1 MLFNHRS
8 LAVRLVEYAADE
20 LGRLDTAC
28 ALAPTSVELALRL
41 VATAGLTEPTRSSF
55 FALVAA
61 AADPLH
67 DAALPA
73 SLLAWRDQLAGEER
87 RVRGG
92 ALLTAARFASLAPQ
106 LDDDEYRDQ
115 RQRLDAIWREPGSS
129 RSVLERALDSAAW
142 SPAAGV
148 AEASATLLLC
158 AGGRTD
164 RVRLL
169 PFADVIGTTRA
180 DAIAAHR
187 AGDTESWVALGLHSL
202 AARARRTRLAALSVL
217 AAPEREERALAAL
230 GRAAI
235 TARGA
240 LALLRRR
247 LASTGPALAEDLGIS
262 RPAASDALERLVA
275 AGLAREV
282 TGRARDRVFAYEAA
296 CAMAESLLD
305 PASA

>member
-1 MLFNHRS
+1 MLNARQ
-8 LAVRLVEYAADE
+8 LACRLIEEAADE
-20 LGRLDTAC
+20 LGRLDAAC
-28 ALAPTSVELALRL
+28 GLAPASVELALRL
-41 VATAGLTEPTRSSF
+41 VSTAGLTEPTHSSF
-55 FALVAA
+55 LALVAA
-61 AADPLH
+61 DGEPLH
-67 DAALPA
+67 ESALPA
-73 SLLAWRDQLAGEER
+73 QLLAWRDQLAGEER
-87 RVRGG
+87 RVRSG
-92 ALLTAARFASLAPQ
+92 ALLTTARLASVVPQ
-106 LDDDEYRDQ
+106 LDAGDDREHRD
-115 RQRLDAIWREPGSS
+115 RLEAIWREPAAS

-142 SPAAGV
+142 SPAAAV
-148 AEASATLLLC
+148 AEASAALLLC

-169 PFADVIGTTRA
+169 PFADVTGTTRA

-187 AGDTESWVALGLHSL
+187 AGDTESWAAHALRAL
-202 AARARRTRLAALSVL
+202 AARARRTRLAVVAAR
-217 AAPEREERALAAL
+217 AAPEREEQALSAL

-235 TARGA
+235 TAREA

-247 LASTGPALAEDLGIS
+247 LASTGPSLAEDLGVS

-305 PASA
+305 SSPA